1 MVFLY
6 KSTLKM
12 ILNVVNM
19 IHAIYSKFS
28 EIIQLIFLMD
38 SAKNKVFTD
47 NLTIQWAG
55 NHRNWTESVCF
66 T

>member
-47 NLTIQWAG
+47 NLTIQ
-55 NHRNWTESVCF
+55 
-66 T
+66 